1 MKSNKEIKQ
10 ILKSIEPN
18 IKNNKTLSKEVILAT
33 LKLNLK
39 ILVQIA
45 HIEILNKLKDG
56 KHNC

>member
-1 MKSNKEIKQ
+1 MKSNKEIKK
-10 ILKSIEPN
+10 ILKSIKPN
-18 IKNNKTLSKEVILAT
+18 IKINKNESVEFILSNLELD
-33 LKLNLK
+33 LK